1 MALRLP
7 PLASLRLFEA
17 AGRHESFKLAAE
29 ELNLTPSAVSHGIL
43 ALERWLAVEL
53 FERRGNGVVLT
64 RAGRDYL
71 AFVSEALAMIAV
83 GTRRLPNAHGARRVR
98 ISLAPTFAQRWL
110 LPRLANFRARHPG
123 ISLSL
128 DTAHRQV
135 GFPVDEVDL
144 AVRMARAPWPD
155 LASTCLFTET
165 LVPVCAP
172 AFLARHARDGRLE
185 LAGLPLLQVVSATE
199 DWAAWLE
206 AAGPES
212 AALDEVDLSSGLGFD
227 TVQMAC
233 EAAAAGLGVAIGRR
247 PLIDEDLASGRL
259 VEAAAPALA
268 ATTGYWLVEAAD
280 GDARPEVRAVRDWL
294 IERSRGE

>member
-29 ELNLTPSAVSHGIL
+29 ELHLTPSAVSHGIL
-43 ALERWLAVEL
+43 SLERWLAVTL
-53 FERRGNGVVLT
+53 FERQGNGVTLT

-83 GTRRLPNAHGARRVR
+83 GTRRLPGVQGARRVA
-98 ISLAPTFAQRWL
+98 ISLPPTFALRWL
-110 LPRLANFRARHPG
+110 LPRLPDLRARHPD

-155 LASTCLFTET
+155 LASTLLFTET
-165 LVPVCAP
+165 LVPVCSSG
-172 AFLARHARDGRLE
+172 FLERHARNGALDLG
-185 LAGLPLLQVVSATE
+185 GLPLLQVISATE

-206 AAGPES
+206 AAGLAEI
-212 AALDEVDLSSGLGFD
+212 DLTGGLSFD
-227 TVQMAC
+227 TMQMAC

-247 PLIDEDLASGRL
+247 PLIEDDLASGRL
-259 VEAAAPALA
+259 VEAAAPAMA
-268 ATTGYWLVEAAD
+268 ATTGYWLVEARES
-280 GDARPEVRAVRDWL
+280 DARPAVRTVRDWL
-294 IERSRGE
+294 IESCRHE

>member
-29 ELNLTPSAVSHGIL
+29 ELHLTPSAVSHGIL
-43 ALERWLAVEL
+43 SLERWLAVAL
-53 FERRGNGVVLT
+53 FDRQGNGVALT

-83 GTRRLPNAHGARRVR
+83 GTRRLPSAQGARRVAV
-98 ISLAPTFAQRWL
+98 SLPPTFALRWL
-110 LPRLANFRARHPG
+110 LPRLHDLRARHPG
-123 ISLSL
+123 LSLSL

-155 LASTCLFTET
+155 LASTLLFTET
-165 LVPVCAP
+165 LVPVCSP
-172 AFLARHARDGRLE
+172 GFRERHARDGALD
-185 LAGLPLLQVVSATE
+185 LAGLPLLQVISATE

-206 AAGPES
+206 AAGL
-212 AALDEVDLSSGLGFD
+212 AEVDLANGLSFD

-247 PLIDEDLASGRL
+247 PLIDDDLTSGRL
-259 VEAAAPALA
+259 VEAAAPAVA
-268 ATTGYWLVEAAD
+268 ATTGYWLIEARES
-280 GDARPEVRAVRDWL
+280 DARPAVRSVRDWL
-294 IERSRGE
+294 IESCRLE